1 MEFKMK
7 VSAVVVTYNRV
18 EMLKEVIS
26 ALLSSKARLNH
37 VIVVDNNSDKA
48 TQDFLLSMGSSIEYV
63 RLTENLGGAGGFN
76 RGIRYFMEHTEDD
89 AVWLMDDDTVPDEST
104 LSSLIDFADTIGSYG
119 FLASDVRW
127 IDGSRALMN
136 NLTLKN
142 GLGKVPEDASQ
153 SVKVANATFVSLL
166 MSRDI
171 IQKIGL
177 PITEFFIWGDDIEY
191 TERAERIAPGYFVP
205 KANVVHKMSKNVGT
219 NIVTDDEERIPRYYF
234 AYRNKM
240 YYGRKRG
247 WIGHLKSNLRI
258 IADAFQILI
267 TPNVSRRR
275 ERLSSLIRGVIDG
288 RRFNPKIEYLSS
300 DH

>member
-1 MEFKMK
+1 MK

-37 VIVVDNNSDKA
+37 VIVIDNNSDKA

-142 GLGKVPEDASQ
+142 GLGKVPEDATQ

-258 IADAFQILI
+258 MADAFQILI

>member
-1 MEFKMK
+1 MK

-76 RGIRYFMEHTEDD
+76 RGIRYFVEHTEDD

-142 GLGKVPEDASQ
+142 GLGKVPEDATQ

-258 IADAFQILI
+258 MADAFQILI

-288 RRFNPKIEYLSS
+288 RHFNPKIEYLSS

>member
-1 MEFKMK
+1 MK

-258 IADAFQILI
+258 MADAFQILI

>member
-1 MEFKMK
+1 MK

-18 EMLKEVIS
+18 EMLKEVIC

-37 VIVVDNNSDKA
+37 VIVIDNNSDKA

-142 GLGKVPEDASQ
+142 GLGKVPEDATQ

>member
-1 MEFKMK
+1 MK

>member
-1 MEFKMK
+1 MK
-7 VSAVVVTYNRV
+7 VSAVVVAYNRV

-37 VIVVDNNSDKA
+37 VIVIDNNSDKA

-142 GLGKVPEDASQ
+142 GLGKVPEDATQ

-258 IADAFQILI
+258 MADAFQILI

>member
-1 MEFKMK
+1 MK

-142 GLGKVPEDASQ
+142 GLGKVPEDATQ

-247 WIGHLKSNLRI
+247 WIGHLKSILRI
-258 IADAFQILI
+258 MADAFQILI

>member
-1 MEFKMK
+1 MK

-142 GLGKVPEDASQ
+142 GLGKVPEDATQ

-258 IADAFQILI
+258 MADAFQILI

>member
-1 MEFKMK
+1 MK

-26 ALLSSKARLNH
+26 DLLSSKARLNH

-142 GLGKVPEDASQ
+142 GLGKVPEDATQ

-258 IADAFQILI
+258 MADAFQILI

>member
-1 MEFKMK
+1 MK

-37 VIVVDNNSDKA
+37 VIVIDNNSDKA

-142 GLGKVPEDASQ
+142 GLGKVPEDATQ

-247 WIGHLKSNLRI
+247 WIGHLKSNL
-258 IADAFQILI
+258 
-267 TPNVSRRR
+267 
-275 ERLSSLIRGVIDG
+275 
-288 RRFNPKIEYLSS
+288 
-300 DH
+300 

>member
-1 MEFKMK
+1 MK

-104 LSSLIDFADTIGSYG
+104 LSSLVDFADTIGSYG

-142 GLGKVPEDASQ
+142 GLGKVPEDATQ

-258 IADAFQILI
+258 MADAFQILI

>member
-1 MEFKMK
+1 MK

-142 GLGKVPEDASQ
+142 GLGKVPEDATQ

>member
-1 MEFKMK
+1 MK

-37 VIVVDNNSDKA
+37 VIVIDNNSDKA

-142 GLGKVPEDASQ
+142 GLGKVPEDATQ

-177 PITEFFIWGDDIEY
+177 PITEFFIWGEDIEN

-258 IADAFQILI
+258 MADAFQILI

>member
-1 MEFKMK
+1 MK

-18 EMLKEVIS
+18 EMRKEVIS

-37 VIVVDNNSDKA
+37 VIVIDNNSEKA

-63 RLTENLGGAGGFN
+63 RLTENLGGAGGSN
-76 RGIRYFMEHTEDD
+76 RGIKYFMEHTEDD

-142 GLGKVPEDASQ
+142 GLGKVPEDATQ

-191 TERAERIAPGYFVP
+191 TVRAERIAPGYFVP

-258 IADAFQILI
+258 MADAFQILI

>member
-1 MEFKMK
+1 MK

-37 VIVVDNNSDKA
+37 VIVIDNNSDKA

-258 IADAFQILI
+258 MADAFQILI

>member
-1 MEFKMK
+1 MK

-18 EMLKEVIS
+18 EMLKEVIC

-37 VIVVDNNSDKA
+37 VIVIDNNSDKA

-142 GLGKVPEDASQ
+142 GLGKVPEDATQ

-258 IADAFQILI
+258 MADAFQILI